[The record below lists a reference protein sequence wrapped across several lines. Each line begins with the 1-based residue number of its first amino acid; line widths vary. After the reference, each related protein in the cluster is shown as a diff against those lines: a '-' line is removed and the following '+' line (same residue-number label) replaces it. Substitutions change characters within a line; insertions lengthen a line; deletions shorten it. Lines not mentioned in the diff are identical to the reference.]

1 MKIGWKNI
9 DLVHVAEVR
18 DLMQV
23 LVNTVVNLR
32 FP

>member
-1 MKIGWKNI
+1 VIGFGSMDGI
-9 DLVHVAEVR
+9 GMMEDR
-18 DLMQV
+18 DQLRD